1 MTSDLSLP
9 LHIFAK
15 AASCPSADV
24 LLTFSKSSLVTAQ
37 TQLVVAHLNH
47 CDFCRAELQL
57 LKKFPCKPEVVAVV
71 EMPQSLRLFAESI
84 LGNCQKI
91 PSSRSLKSPRGL
103 NH

>member
-1 MTSDLSLP
+1 MISLLSLP

-15 AASCPSADV
+15 AASCPSAEV
-24 LLTFSKSSLVTAQ
+24 LLTFSKSSLVPAE

-57 LKKFPCKPEVVAVV
+57 LKKFPGKPEVVAVV
-71 EMPQSLRLFAESI
+71 DIPQSLRVFAESI
-84 LGNCQKI
+84 LGNRQRI
-91 PSSRSLKSPRGL
+91 PSRLLKSPRGL